1 MSLLC
6 RITPNVPSV
15 GRVKKLNCFSGRGSA
30 ASDTSN
36 KEHDM
41 NFLKTALAVAA
52 LFAIGATT
60 VVAQTTPAPTKPMT
74 APAPAA
80 PAMTKAPDAPKPMKE
95 KKAKAPQTEISKACS
110 LQANEKGLK
119 GKPRKAFRKKCMK
132 KVA

>member
-1 MSLLC
+1 
-6 RITPNVPSV
+6 
-15 GRVKKLNCFSGRGSA
+15 
-30 ASDTSN
+30 
-36 KEHDM
+36 M
-41 NFLKTALAVAA
+41 NFLKTALTVAA
-52 LFAIGATT
+52 LFAVGATA